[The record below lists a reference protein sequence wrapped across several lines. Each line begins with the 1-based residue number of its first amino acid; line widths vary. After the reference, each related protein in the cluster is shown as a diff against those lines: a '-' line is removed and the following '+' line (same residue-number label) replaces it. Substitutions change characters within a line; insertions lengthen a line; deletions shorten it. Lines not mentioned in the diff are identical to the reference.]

1 MKYIGVKTN
10 NKLSWK
16 SHVDTIT
23 TKLNQAN
30 VMVYRVRDFANANI
44 LKSIFMHYVNPTL
57 TMFVS
62 YGDKTSAQ
70 SIVSTFSRE
79 RQ

>member
-1 MKYIGVKTN
+1 MKYIGVKTS

-44 LKSIFMHYVNPTL
+44 LKSTFMHYVNPTL